1 MGYEAW
7 QVFSAESG
15 AEGWIDTSSRTLR
28 ENYSKWSRNVLSS
41 AQRLFNRYKVD
52 TVSISTEDDYV
63 KSLIGFFKNK

>member
-1 MGYEAW
+1 MR
-7 QVFSAESG
+7 
-15 AEGWIDTSSRTLR
+15 DTSSRAVR
-28 ENYSKWSRNVLSS
+28 DSYRQWGQKVLAS